1 MDKITIETPEHIEL
15 EYELAGLG
23 SRFVGIFIDSIIQ
36 SIMIAI
42 LVIILLLTEPNI
54 FEKGPIGLFSS
65 IFASAIVVL
74 IFLVLFGYFIFFETL
89 WTGQT
94 PGKRTSQIQV
104 IKDNGEPVRFVDSL
118 IRNMFRIVDF
128 LPAYYVAGIIMILMN
143 KQNKRIGDM
152 VAKTIVVRLKHDLKP
167 TVLPDIKVRSDLQI
181 DIHKISEEEYGLVR
195 NFLIRRNDILP
206 NARQELSK
214 KIGMPL
220 MKKLEIDPAQ
230 VDFEELLEVIAIQYK
245 EQKKSL

>member
-23 SRFVGIFIDSIIQ
+23 SRFVGIFIDSVIQ
-36 SIMIAI
+36 FVMAAI

-54 FEKGPIGLFSS
+54 FEKGAVGLFSS
-65 IFASAIVVL
+65 IFASVIVVL
-74 IFLVLFGYFIFFETL
+74 LFLVFFGYFIFFETL
-89 WTGQT
+89 WAGQT

-104 IKDNGEPVRFVDSL
+104 IKDNGEPIRFVDSL

-128 LPAYYVAGIIMILMN
+128 LPAYYVAGILMILLN
-143 KQNKRIGDM
+143 KRNKRIGDM

-167 TVLPDIKVRSDLQI
+167 TVLPDLKVRSDLHV
-181 DIHKISEEEYGLVR
+181 DIHKITEEEYGLVR

-206 NARQELSK
+206 NARRELAG

-220 MKKLEIDPAQ
+220 MKKLGVDPAST
-230 VDFEELLEVIAIQYK
+230 DFEELLEVIAIQYK
-245 EQKKSL
+245 EQKKLL